1 MSAKHMIDHTNRWN
15 DQASKKRLESSD
27 KSTDVHC
34 AEIENH
40 LREMAL
46 RFERSPSHTTIQT
59 WAKDLSLM
67 GYKHQL
73 IASICKTIPFKMDKH
88 PTLQEIMA
96 LIKPH
101 LAKDEIK
108 LDELTDLSN
117 RCYDHIKTRFLGMF
131 TQEQLDQMVLIYMKR
146 IVPDCEHFSQKHKE
160 MMVLNDWCRCYF
172 GDGEKLL
179 RQGLIS
185 NEKAQAKDLDYFLNP
200 LKSYAKTNNL

>member
-1 MSAKHMIDHTNRWN
+1 MIDHTNRWN
-15 DQASKKRLESSD
+15 DQASKRRLESSD

-46 RFERSPSHTTIQT
+46 RFERSPNQAVIQA
-59 WAKDLSLM
+59 WAKDLAEM
-67 GYKHQL
+67 GFKHQL
-73 IASICKTIPFKMDKH
+73 IAQVCKSIPYKMDKH
-88 PTLQEIMA
+88 PTLNEILA

-101 LAKDEIK
+101 LAQDTFK
-108 LDELTDLSN
+108 LDDLTDLTI
-117 RCYDHIKTRFLGMF
+117 RCYDHLKGKFLGMF
-131 TQEQLDQMVLIYMKR
+131 KQEQLDQMVLIYMKR

-200 LKSYAKTNNL
+200 LKSYAKQHEL